1 MSTPIRKPRAKVSIN
16 GVNVAYKTV
25 SVSYAVNR
33 LASFHIGAQ
42 VPNLGFLGLGDIIS
56 VGKQAQ
62 TIFINEISSSN
73 TSIELFDGK
82 SSCTLK
88 GYITSVT
95 VDGTT
100 LGRSA
105 NVGISGV
112 AEDGFAAGFDPSIY
126 KQCSLDETKTIQV
139 VDQVVDGNYHWAV
152 AGMPR
157 EATSS
162 VCQRLQKACEFAI
175 AKGQPAADIN
185 PLSKQI
191 VNVALQNNKNCW
203 KYLKAILERSADTSK
218 VLNGVITSE
227 SCVPQINNAIAQ
239 VFFDRGLDGFSGITM
254 GLNPVFLMYYLP
266 SLKDGKGIVKTYNLD
281 PSKETQSI
289 NDDTHSISLNTGIT
303 QNGFLPLKSVV
314 VGSRGSLTDIRIND
328 QINASASLTSLA
340 MYPKEVKGFGRIKC
354 IEPPSFL
361 KERAVVLA
369 KEESTQPPSSGK
381 MNSVPRSETQNQE
394 ATKEEG
400 VSKEAAKSI
409 RESLTE
415 YAKQKYF
422 ELKYGSSQSTI
433 SCPANVGADL
443 KLGEITAFHAK
454 GKSLSGKSTGLC
466 SGLLSAVSHTF
477 NHGGVCSTT
486 YSLSQVRIGGN

>member
-42 VPNLGFLGLGDIIS
+42 VPNLGFLGLGDIIN

-82 SSCTLK
+82 SSCTLQ

-105 NVGISGV
+105 SVGISGV
-112 AEDGFAAGFDPSIY
+112 AEDGFAAGFDPSVY

-139 VDQVVDGNYHWAV
+139 ANQVVDGNYHWAV

-157 EATSS
+157 QAAPS

-191 VNVALQNNKNCW
+191 VNVALQNNKN
-203 KYLKAILERSADTSK
+203 
-218 VLNGVITSE
+218 
-227 SCVPQINNAIAQ
+227 
-239 VFFDRGLDGFSGITM
+239 
-254 GLNPVFLMYYLP
+254 
-266 SLKDGKGIVKTYNLD
+266 SLKDSKGIVKTYDLD

-289 NDDTHSISLNTGIT
+289 NDDTHSISLSTGIT
-303 QNGFLPLKSVV
+303 QSGFLPLKSVV
-314 VGSRGSLTDIRIND
+314 VGSRGNLTDIRIND

-340 MYPKEVKGFGRIKC
+340 MYPQEAKGFGRIRC

-361 KERAVVLA
+361 KERAIVLT

-381 MNSVPRSETQNQE
+381 MNSVARSETQNQE

-400 VSKEAAKSI
+400 ISKEAAKSI

-443 KLGEITAFHAK
+443 KLGEITSFHAK
-454 GKSLSGKSTGLC
+454 GKSLSGKSSGLC